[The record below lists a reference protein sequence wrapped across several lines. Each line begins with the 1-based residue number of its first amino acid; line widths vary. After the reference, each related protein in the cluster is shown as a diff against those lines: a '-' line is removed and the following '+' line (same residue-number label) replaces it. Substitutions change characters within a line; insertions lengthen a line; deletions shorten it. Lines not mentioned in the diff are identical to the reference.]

1 MIIVVVITIILEFVL
16 INFAVEKKVCL
27 LPMIMHQFFSAPRG
41 LGVALGQHLVLL
53 LHVLAA
59 AAGGGRCRAGV
70 GGGHHLLPDLPD
82 L

>member
-1 MIIVVVITIILEFVL
+1 MIIVVVITIILEFLL

-27 LPMIMHQFFSAPRG
+27 LLMIMHQFFRPPRG

-59 AAGGGRCRAGV
+59 AAAGGWCRA
-70 GGGHHLLPDLPD
+70 
-82 L
+82 

>member
-1 MIIVVVITIILEFVL
+1 MSLAYD
-16 INFAVEKKVCL
+16 NAPVC
-27 LPMIMHQFFSAPRG
+27 SAPRG

-70 GGGHHLLPDLPD
+70 GAGHHLLPDLPD